1 MAELVSVPLRPK
13 LPDSGS
19 DDSARSARKS
29 TVGHEP
35 PAGSGEG
42 VDLREVYRVLRRRK
56 GVVFG
61 TIALVTGLTTLV
73 VFQIVPRYTA
83 ESIVMVDTR
92 KNQVADIQ
100 SVLAGLS
107 SDSSAIRSEVEVL
120 KSPML
125 AERVA
130 KKLNL
135 MNDLVFSPP
144 VDAGAP
150 LLVRWGVA
158 DWF

>member
-13 LPDSGS
+13 IPDSGS
-19 DDSARSARKS
+19 DDGTRPKRKS
-29 TVGHEP
+29 TVVHEP

-42 VDLREVYRVLRRRK
+42 VDLREAYRVLRRRK

-61 TIALVTGLTTLV
+61 TIALLTGLTTVV
-73 VFQIVPRYTA
+73 VFLMVPRYTA

-100 SVLAGLS
+100 SVLTGLS

-120 KSPML
+120 KSPAL
-125 AERVA
+125 ADRVA
-130 KKLNL
+130 
-135 MNDLVFSPP
+135 
-144 VDAGAP
+144 
-150 LLVRWGVA
+150 
-158 DWF
+158 

>member
-1 MAELVSVPLRPK
+1 MAELASVPLRPK

-56 GVVFG
+56 GVIFG
-61 TIALVTGLTTLV
+61 TIALVTGLTTVV
-73 VFQIVPRYTA
+73 VFLMVPKYTA
-83 ESIVMVDTR
+83 ESVVMVDTR

-100 SVLAGLS
+100 SVLTGLS

-120 KSPML
+120 KSPAL
-125 AERVA
+125 ADRVA
-130 KKLNL
+130 RKL
-135 MNDLVFSPP
+135 DLISNRS
-144 VDAGAP
+144 DARG
-150 LLVRWGVA
+150 L
-158 DWF
+158 